1 MINPPGTPAAQVSSS
16 FVATIVWESVGALAP
31 SPVLSLYDPTANI
44 FVPSNNVF
52 NPFGIDLGPVGG
64 AATPR
69 IRSRFIQSGN
79 RIFDAQSDFYHIVGG
94 LKGELESGYSYEGT
108 YTYNRYDQ
116 TQFTKNAVNGAALD
130 AALRPNPD
138 PAKAAQGLSALRAS
152 NGDFVPM
159 YNIFFTPTT
168 DFPTRTGPNDPA
180 TINALRTTLFQS
192 GRSEEWGS
200 DGLIRGE
207 PFDLPGGKLGFAV
220 GGGFRSESLA
230 SDFDGLTKQGKAP
243 GLNPADPTSGRRD
256 SYDIFAE
263 VRIPLTS
270 PDLDIPALHSLEVT
284 AAGRFESFSPGGDSA
299 VPKVGVRWQPV
310 DEQVTLRGSY
320 SKSFVAPTTFQLF
333 GGRALNNP
341 FIALTGDGSFA
352 QESTV
357 NVANPGLKAVDAE
370 NYGGGIVISPK
381 CAPGL
386 TVSVDYFHVKTKNDI
401 FRFSEQSMAND
412 LEVNGSN
419 SPFAPLFRFNDQ
431 SRLTSPATNQI
442 TSANWGIMDIPL
454 GNGAQTET
462 DGLDLSAS
470 YRLTKWQDTA
480 GVFTFYAAANWLFNY
495 KYQDPLIGGP
505 FQYKGFYTDRAN
517 GIGGGQGLIPDWQ
530 INTGV
535 TWEYPIGN
543 DSLAVTVNARYIPE
557 VDDPGTLF
565 ASNLDF
571 ERTFDDLLND
581 FTLDGSKWKIQS
593 WYSIDLQLAYELGKT
608 KQAKDWYDG
617 TRLTIGVSNVTDEK
631 PPIIASSFEDNTDK
645 STYDLMGRFIY
656 FEVAKKF

>member
-1 MINPPGTPAAQVSSS
+1 PYVQTSGAGALSSVANPQLNTTLFGTHSIESQDRRQVFASGEHDLYGKEVQLFGQFLYSNH
-16 FVATIVWESVGALAP
+16 ESIGALAP
-31 SPVLSLYDPTANI
+31 SPAISLYDPTANL

-64 AATPR
+64 AVTPR

-310 DEQVTLRGSY
+310 DE
-320 SKSFVAPTTFQLF
+320 
-333 GGRALNNP
+333 
-341 FIALTGDGSFA
+341 
-352 QESTV
+352 
-357 NVANPGLKAVDAE
+357 
-370 NYGGGIVISPK
+370 
-381 CAPGL
+381 
-386 TVSVDYFHVKTKNDI
+386 
-401 FRFSEQSMAND
+401 
-412 LEVNGSN
+412 
-419 SPFAPLFRFNDQ
+419 
-431 SRLTSPATNQI
+431 
-442 TSANWGIMDIPL
+442 
-454 GNGAQTET
+454 
-462 DGLDLSAS
+462 
-470 YRLTKWQDTA
+470 
-480 GVFTFYAAANWLFNY
+480 
-495 KYQDPLIGGP
+495 
-505 FQYKGFYTDRAN
+505 
-517 GIGGGQGLIPDWQ
+517 
-530 INTGV
+530 
-535 TWEYPIGN
+535 
-543 DSLAVTVNARYIPE
+543 
-557 VDDPGTLF
+557 
-565 ASNLDF
+565 
-571 ERTFDDLLND
+571 
-581 FTLDGSKWKIQS
+581 
-593 WYSIDLQLAYELGKT
+593 
-608 KQAKDWYDG
+608 
-617 TRLTIGVSNVTDEK
+617 
-631 PPIIASSFEDNTDK
+631 
-645 STYDLMGRFIY
+645 
-656 FEVAKKF
+656 